1 MIRQV
6 EVAAVVLAIAHD
18 RFGHDRSTTGGASEY
33 DFVGGPLAA
42 AVFALRDFDSLS
54 FDLVAAVRSYTVV
67 DPIFG
72 AVTFVAQ
79 LRNDEVVEVVDFA
92 DDPGYWTALDADPE

>member
-1 MIRQV
+1 VIRPV

-18 RFGHDRSTTGGASEY
+18 RFGSERSTTGDASEY

-42 AVFALRDFDSLS
+42 AVVAFRDFDSLS
-54 FDLVAAVRSYTVV
+54 FDVVAAVRSYTVV

-72 AVTFVAQ
+72 AVTFVAM
-79 LRNDEVVEVVDFA
+79 LRTDEVVGVVDFA
-92 DDPGYWTALDADPE
+92 DDLDYWTALDADPE